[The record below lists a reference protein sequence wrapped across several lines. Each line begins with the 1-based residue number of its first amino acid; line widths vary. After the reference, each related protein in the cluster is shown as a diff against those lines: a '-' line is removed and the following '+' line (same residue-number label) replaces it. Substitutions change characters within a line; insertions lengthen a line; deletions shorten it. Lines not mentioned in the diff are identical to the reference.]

1 MEENNIERL
10 QQERLLDY
18 AARVFSQAVTA
29 GNRISLADPQNEWI
43 APSLGGQVENLSPE
57 RYARMRVIDTA
68 DDIGFGQAQ
77 QFREDNFADTFR
89 GEEKGKQESAAM
101 MANMELGDMAD
112 FMYDDDYPE
121 PVGMTLRINIPERN
135 REDMREG
142 QMTPPQATRM
152 SEEAKRGY
160 DNLKPLPSGA
170 GGGTKNDY

>member
-1 MEENNIERL
+1 MTFVYNDDYELIQPSNIEIVDPFTINITFDS
-10 QQERLLDY
+10 EITGH
-18 AARVFSQAVTA
+18 AVM
-29 GNRISLADPQNEWI
+29 
-43 APSLGGQVENLSPE
+43 VESELS
-57 RYARMRVIDTA
+57 
-68 DDIGFGQAQ
+68 
-77 QFREDNFADTFR
+77 
-89 GEEKGKQESAAM
+89 
-101 MANMELGDMAD
+101 D